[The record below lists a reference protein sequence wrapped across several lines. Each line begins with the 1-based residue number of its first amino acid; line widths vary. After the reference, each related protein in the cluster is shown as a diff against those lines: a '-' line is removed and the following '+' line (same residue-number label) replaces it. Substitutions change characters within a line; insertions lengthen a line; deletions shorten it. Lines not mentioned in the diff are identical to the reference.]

1 MMGCLPESFAMEVV
15 ETVGL
20 TSLFSALTFLSGGTL
35 SVRFFKLWGRE
46 NPYCQCS
53 ARQKSER

>member
-1 MMGCLPESFAMEVV
+1 MEVV

-35 SVRFFKLWGRE
+35 SVRFFKLWGLE
-46 NPYCQCS
+46 NPCCQS
-53 ARQKSER
+53 FARQKSER